1 MECGSIY
8 SRGKSRNGGV
18 KRVNFAHY
26 RTSYKGRTAEEL
38 NVHPLI
44 SYLVNGKMATL
55 YELQTIYNFAD
66 LFILKEIL
74 DIQLEAEYIA
84 AQKRK
89 RKSKSG

>member
-1 MECGSIY
+1 
-8 SRGKSRNGGV
+8 
-18 KRVNFAHY
+18 
-26 RTSYKGRTAEEL
+26 
-38 NVHPLI
+38 
-44 SYLVNGKMATL
+44 MATL